1 MERNQLDVKIV
12 QKDSI
17 QNQISQ
23 YTTKEIILKIDHLD
37 VNIVKRDS
45 KQNSNYKSMKEFIQ
59 VKDHMNAKSV
69 RMHLVIIVT

>member
-23 YTTKEIILKIDHLD
+23 YTTKETILKIDHLD
-37 VNIVKRDS
+37 VKDVHLDS
-45 KQNSNYKSMKEFIQ
+45 
-59 VKDHMNAKSV
+59 
-69 RMHLVIIVT
+69 

>member
-37 VNIVKRDS
+37 V
-45 KQNSNYKSMKEFIQ
+45 
-59 VKDHMNAKSV
+59 KDVPLYS
-69 RMHLVIIVT
+69 